1 MNDYDIKPSIEL
13 HNDYKNA
20 LLKLTE
26 AMHAIQKLTPAEK
39 ERLAFEYFNI
49 KTKEELI
56 QAVLR
61 TLVNL

>member
-1 MNDYDIKPSIEL
+1 MNDFDIKPSIEL
-13 HNDYKNA
+13 HDDYKNA

-26 AMHAIQKLTPAEK
+26 AMCAIQKLPPAEK
-39 ERLAFEYFNI
+39 ERLAFEFFNI

-61 TLVNL
+61 SVFKL